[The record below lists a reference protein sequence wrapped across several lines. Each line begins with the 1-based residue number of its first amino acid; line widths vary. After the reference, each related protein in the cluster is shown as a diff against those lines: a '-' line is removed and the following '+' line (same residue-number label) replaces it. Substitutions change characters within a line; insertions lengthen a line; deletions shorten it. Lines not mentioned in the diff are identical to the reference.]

1 MSRNRESKWRL
12 PTLAS
17 YQGQYFY
24 MALVLIMVLIFFAWM
39 GLQYVK
45 TTSGEQISR
54 IGMRA
59 EIEQET
65 GALLQEL
72 REIQGLLGNQLIEPG
87 KRSGSEIRNLLRD
100 MENRFAALSEKVSEL
115 NEGGDQHLQ
124 EFIPVGKLSDFRN
137 EITSFLHIS
146 GNSILRF
153 PGIYIIQT
161 DMLPKSRAIHDA
173 LDSIVGQMVQRKD
186 VSEFTHLVYQA
197 RHTWQQLQ
205 SEVNLLVANRFS
217 VFSDNPEMGI
227 EDSVRNI
234 DKYLKKMQ
242 QLLLELEESRVP
254 KRLSVVEDGVW
265 QRLLRNVDEWRQ
277 SYQDLLASLHSQRWR
292 EDMYVYK
299 SSLLPHIRSMQ
310 TDLKKL
316 QDALVQ
322 QTADDTAGLTN
333 VASRL
338 SQTIFLLTV
347 LGILWILFAYVYLRI
362 RVIKPIADTAHAL
375 RQEANGNSD
384 VVIPQSKL
392 AETQDLV
399 EAFSEMRRQVWKR
412 QQGLDHLAHHDPLT
426 QLPNRLLFM
435 DRLEH
440 ALSIARRHNKMVA
453 LLFLD
458 LDNFKQ
464 INDALGHFAG
474 DELLVNVA
482 RRLQKV
488 IRKSDTVARLGGDEF
503 AILLEDIGQKA
514 FARNVALKILKELQS
529 PLEIGSQQYHI
540 SGSIGISIAPY
551 DDNQPEDLLRDADS
565 AMYEAKRCGK
575 NNYHFFSS
583 ELLQRVS
590 RQLDL
595 EHRLRDAALKKEFL
609 FHYQPIVDAST
620 GQLIAV
626 EALMRWQPE
635 NGPLIYPDEFMET
648 MKSQNL
654 DLSRKV
660 TEHLFAQVDDLQEH
674 VLNEYGIRLRVSIN
688 MAPSALRDPSRHSG
702 VITTLRRL
710 KYPSLITLEI
720 TEDTLLEDLAT
731 ARALFS
737 ELRQLGIPLV
747 LDDFGTGQSSLNH
760 LRSYPFDSIKID
772 REFVRDISSDED
784 DAILVKAITQLA
796 HSFGMKVVAEGV
808 ETEAQRRYLINIGCD
823 YLQGYI
829 ISKPLPTDALLNFLG
844 ATEMSLPEKSSASRK
859 S

>member
-1 MSRNRESKWRL
+1 MSRNRESRWRL

-100 MENRFAALSEKVSEL
+100 MENRFAALSEKLSEL

-186 VSEFTHLVYQA
+186 MSEFTHLVYQA

-227 EDSVRNI
+227 EDSVGNI
-234 DKYLKKMQ
+234 DKYLQEM
-242 QLLLELEESRVP
+242 
-254 KRLSVVEDGVW
+254 
-265 QRLLRNVDEWRQ
+265 
-277 SYQDLLASLHSQRWR
+277 QRWR

-322 QTADDTAGLTN
+322 QTADDTTGLTN

-338 SQTIFLLTV
+338 SQTIFLLTG

-362 RVIKPIADTAHAL
+362 RVIKPIADTAYAL

-609 FHYQPIVDAST
+609 FHYQPIVDASS

-688 MAPSALRDPSRHSG
+688 MAPGALRDPTRHSG

-784 DAILVKAITQLA
+784 DAILVKAIAQLA

-808 ETEAQRRYLINIGCD
+808 ETEAQRRYLISIGCD
-823 YLQGYI
+823 YLQGYL
-829 ISKPLPTDALLNFLG
+829 ISKPLPTDALLDFLG
-844 ATEMSLPEKSSASRK
+844 ATEMSLPEKSSASKK